1 MGIQEDW
8 VSERE
13 EFIEVRLVRGF
24 GGESGRERSCQKDV
38 RQTVEP
44 DDIVRQN
51 HECINDI

>member
-1 MGIQEDW
+1 MGVQEDW

-38 RQTVEP
+38 RQNCRTRRYCEA
-44 DDIVRQN
+44 N
-51 HECINDI
+51 S